1 MNETTDEDLAR
12 AAAQGNLA
20 AFETLLKRHS
30 GPLLLFCRHLLQDAA
45 AAEDVVQETFLRV
58 HVHLQRYD
66 PSRRFSSWVTS
77 IAHNLCRDALRA
89 RGRERAAAAPEPSTP
104 VHAERDPRAESVQDQ
119 ISRLPAKHRAI
130 LFQKFRLGLNAS
142 EIAERLGLTAS
153 DVRTSLHRS
162 LNVLKR
168 SFVR

>member
-12 AAAQGNLA
+12 AAALGNLA

-30 GPLLLFCRHLLQDAA
+30 GPLLLFCRHLLRDAS

-58 HVHLQRYD
+58 HVHLHRYD
-66 PSRRFSSWVTS
+66 PTKRFSSWITS
-77 IAHNLCRDALRA
+77 IAHNRCRDVLRT
-89 RGRERAAAAPEPSTP
+89 RGREQAAAAPEPAAAVPPQS
-104 VHAERDPRAESVQDQ
+104 DPRAESVQEQ

-142 EIAERLGLTAS
+142 EIAERLGLSRA
-153 DVRTSLHRS
+153 DVRTSLHRV
-162 LNVLKR
+162 LRVLKR
-168 SFVR
+168 SLVR

>member
-1 MNETTDEDLAR
+1 MNETTDEDLAH

-58 HVHLQRYD
+58 HVHLHRYD
-66 PSRRFSSWVTS
+66 PSRRFSSWITS
-77 IAHNLCRDALRA
+77 IAHNLCRDALRI
-89 RGRERAAAAPEPSTP
+89 RGRERTAAAPEPAP
-104 VHAERDPRAESVQDQ
+104 VVRPESDPRADSIQDQ
-119 ISRLPAKHRAI
+119 VSRLPAKHRAI

-142 EIAERLGLTAS
+142 EIAERLGLSAS
-153 DVRTSLHRS
+153 DVRTSLHRI

>member
-1 MNETTDEDLAR
+1 MNETSDEDLAR
-12 AAAQGNLA
+12 VAAQGNLE
-20 AFETLLKRHS
+20 AFEALMKRHS
-30 GPLLLFCRHLLQDAA
+30 GPLLLFCRHLLQEAS

-58 HVHLQRYD
+58 HVHLHRYD

-77 IAHNLCRDALRA
+77 IAHNLCRDALRV
-89 RGRERAAAAPEPSTP
+89 RGRERAMGGPVPAPVMRPESDSR
-104 VHAERDPRAESVQDQ
+104 VDSVQDQ
-119 ISRLPAKHRAI
+119 VSRLPAKHRAI

-142 EIAERLGLTAS
+142 EIAERLGLSRA
-153 DVRTSLHRS
+153 DVRTSLHRI

>member
-12 AAAQGNLA
+12 AAAGGNLA

-30 GPLLLFCRHLLQDAA
+30 GPLLLFCRHLLGDATS
-45 AAEDVVQETFLRV
+45 AEDVVQETFLRV
-58 HVHLQRYD
+58 HVHLHRYD
-66 PSRRFSSWVTS
+66 SSRRFSSWITS
-77 IAHNLCRDALRA
+77 IAHNLCRDALRV
-89 RGRERAAAAPEPSTP
+89 RGRERAAALPEPAPADRPQS
-104 VHAERDPRAESVQDQ
+104 DPRAESVQDQ

-142 EIAERLGLTAS
+142 EIAERLGLSAS
-153 DVRTSLHRS
+153 DVRTSLHRI

>member
-30 GPLLLFCRHLLQDAA
+30 GPLLLFCRHLLQDVS

-58 HVHLQRYD
+58 HVHLHRYD
-66 PSRRFSSWVTS
+66 ASRRFSSWVTS
-77 IAHNLCRDALRA
+77 IAHNLCRDALRT
-89 RGRERAAAAPEPSTP
+89 RRRERPAAAPEPTSAVP
-104 VHAERDPRAESVQDQ
+104 PESDPRAESVREQV
-119 ISRLPAKHRAI
+119 SRLPAKHRAI
-130 LFQKFRLGLNAS
+130 LFQKFRLGLNAT
-142 EIAERLGLTAS
+142 EIAERLGLSRA
-153 DVRTSLHRS
+153 DVRTSLHRV
-162 LNVLKR
+162 LRVLKR